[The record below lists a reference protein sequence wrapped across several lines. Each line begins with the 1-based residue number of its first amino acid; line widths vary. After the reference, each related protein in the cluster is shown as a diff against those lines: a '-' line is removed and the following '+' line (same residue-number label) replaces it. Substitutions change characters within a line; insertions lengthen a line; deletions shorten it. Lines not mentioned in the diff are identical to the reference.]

1 MNVAAILPAL
11 FVALLLT
18 GCSSLSMPPPAANGE
33 DAGPPSTV
41 FPWPDWSSETEEVQT
56 LLAYYQRMLGV
67 SADDLRKEFNAV
79 NQVFNRDKTEN
90 ARLKLVLLLS
100 VPNAPF
106 RDDARLVSLLENSLS
121 RTAVPESPRRQL
133 VTLLSRLST
142 DRLRQVAQV
151 KDEQKKQESQLKD
164 ETRRIEEQ
172 QKRADEQQKRADEQ
186 QKRADEQ
193 QRRADELQ
201 EKLDKLLAIER
212 ELRSR
217 VPRPQLN

>member
-1 MNVAAILPAL
+1 MNVAAIAPAL
-11 FVALLLT
+11 LAALLLA
-18 GCSSLSMPPPAANGE
+18 GCSSLRIPPPAANGE
-33 DAGPPSTV
+33 DTGPPSAV

-121 RTAVPESPRRQL
+121 RTAAPESPRRQL

-151 KDEQKKQESQLKD
+151 KDEQKKQETQLKD
-164 ETRRIEEQ
+164 DTRRIEEQ

-193 QRRADELQ
+193 QKRADELQ

-217 VPRPQLN
+217 APRPQPN

>member
-1 MNVAAILPAL
+1 MNVAAIVLAVL
-11 FVALLLT
+11 VALLLA
-18 GCSSLSMPPPAANGE
+18 GCSSLRMPPPAANGE
-33 DAGPPSTV
+33 DTGPPSAV
-41 FPWPDWSSETEEVQT
+41 FPWPDWSSETEEVQN

-100 VPNAPF
+100 VPNTTF
-106 RDDARLVSLLENSLS
+106 RDDSRVVSLLENSLS
-121 RTAVPESPRRQL
+121 RTAAAESPRRQL

-151 KDEQKKQESQLKD
+151 KDEQKKQETQLKD
-164 ETRRIEEQ
+164 ELRRVEEQ
-172 QKRADEQQKRADEQ
+172 LKRTDEYQKRADEQQKRADEQ
-186 QKRADEQ
+186 QKRADE
-193 QRRADELQ
+193 LQ

-212 ELRSR
+212 ELRR
-217 VPRPQLN
+217 KPGLPPN